1 MTPFGSPS
9 SIPILCRNCGKRY
22 EVSFSYEEDT
32 SNSIRLEKVT
42 YHNKMFFRDIDS
54 LSLPVPDGYHYGEDG
69 SEENA
74 GWAYI
79 VPEDVSLSDNH
90 YDARPFSFGV
100 TVRPA
105 GRWPFE
111 FEADKIAAFR
121 NVFLS
126 HGYLSSDVGVDDLV
140 VSDHCAFLYQTWIN
154 GNDKTYIKVNGLL
167 FAGNDIYQFHIMAN
181 HSEEIGGDEDFVDAF
196 LELCRDWMRRV
207 RFDEDTAEDV
217 FEDEE
222 NGKDEPA
229 DDDASN
235 SETTFVI
242 PTGVKKIE
250 ESTFYNCSRLTSIV
264 IPEGVEEIAESAF
277 ECSELTSITIP
288 GSVKKIGE
296 SAFSEC
302 SSLATVVISEGVEEI
317 EGSAFQFC
325 SALTSITIP
334 GSVKKIGEW
343 AFCRCSSLATVV
355 IGEGVE
361 EIAQFAFQDCSALA
375 SITIPKSVKKI
386 GSFAFGYRTNST
398 LLVPAGSYA
407 ETYAKRSGI
416 KYKVT
421 DSPSKTETAPKKP
434 KTIYETDGTKLL
446 RYNGRA
452 GVPAIPKDITSIES
466 GAFHGIAMLKQL
478 KLPVG
483 VKRVEAGAFQ
493 NCPNL
498 CCITIPQ
505 TVESIADN
513 AIVNCPQAYI
523 DAPADSYAAQFA
535 KRSGI
540 PTRADRSQPL
550 SSEATAT
557 AQEPSEEEHECKTA
571 ELQQPAEMQQ
581 RKGRE
586 EEECR
591 RKEDER
597 RQAEENERERKRAEL
612 RQAAAERRQKEEAE
626 LRRKEEEE
634 RQQREAEERRKQQ
647 EALLEK
653 QGQYDRLMQQIENEK
668 RIIAENKGW
677 FGAKAK
683 ARKAAT
689 ANLEALTAQL
699 TREFPS
705 GRP

>member
-1 MTPFGSPS
+1 MA
-9 SIPILCRNCGKRY
+9 
-22 EVSFSYEEDT
+22 V
-32 SNSIRLEKVT
+32 
-42 YHNKMFFRDIDS
+42 
-54 LSLPVPDGYHYGEDG
+54 
-69 SEENA
+69 
-74 GWAYI
+74 
-79 VPEDVSLSDNH
+79 
-90 YDARPFSFGV
+90 
-100 TVRPA
+100 
-105 GRWPFE
+105 
-111 FEADKIAAFR
+111 R

-126 HGYLSSDVGVDDLV
+126 QGYLSSDVGVDDLV

-154 GNDKTYIKVNGLL
+154 DDDKTYIKVNGLL

-207 RFDEDTAEDV
+207 RFDEDAADDV

-277 ECSELTSITIP
+277 ECSE
-288 GSVKKIGE
+288 
-296 SAFSEC
+296 
-302 SSLATVVISEGVEEI
+302 
-317 EGSAFQFC
+317 
-325 SALTSITIP
+325 LTSITIP

-523 DAPADSYAAQFA
+523 DAPADSYAAQYA

-540 PTRADRSQPL
+540 PMRADRSQPL

-557 AQEPSEEEHECKTA
+557 AQEPSEEEQEHKAA

-597 RQAEENERERKRAEL
+597 RQAEENERERKR
-612 RQAAAERRQKEEAE
+612 AE

-699 TREFPS
+699 TREFPN

>member
-1 MTPFGSPS
+1 M
-9 SIPILCRNCGKRY
+9 
-22 EVSFSYEEDT
+22 SFSYEEDT

-54 LSLPVPDGYHYGEDG
+54 LSLPVPGGYHYGEDG

-207 RFDEDTAEDV
+207 RFDEDADEDV

-317 EGSAFQFC
+317 EGSAFWFC

-361 EIAQFAFQDCSALA
+361 EIAQFAFQDCSALV
-375 SITIPKSVKKI
+375 SITTPKSVKKI
-386 GSFAFGYRTNST
+386 GSFAFGYGTNST
-398 LLVPAGSYA
+398 LLVPTGSYA

-421 DSPSKTETAPKKP
+421 DSSSKTETAPKKP

-452 GVPAIPKDITSIES
+452 GVPAIPKDVTSIES
-466 GAFHGIAMLKQL
+466 GAFHGIAALKQL
-478 KLPVG
+478 KLPVS

-493 NCPNL
+493 DCPNL

-523 DAPADSYAAQFA
+523 DAPADSYAAQYA

-540 PTRADRSQPL
+540 PMRANRNQPL
-550 SSEATAT
+550 SNEAIVA
-557 AQEPSEEEHECKTA
+557 AREASEEEHEHKAA
-571 ELQQPAEMQQ
+571 ELQQSAEMQQ

-586 EEECR
+586 EEER
-591 RKEDER
+591 QRKEEER

-626 LRRKEEEE
+626 LQQREAEEARRRKEEEE
-634 RQQREAEERRKQQ
+634 RQQREAEAERQRKEEENRRRQQ

-653 QGQYDRLMQQIENEK
+653 QRQYDRLMQRIENEK

-689 ANLEALTAQL
+689 ANLGALTAQL
-699 TREFPS
+699 TREFPN